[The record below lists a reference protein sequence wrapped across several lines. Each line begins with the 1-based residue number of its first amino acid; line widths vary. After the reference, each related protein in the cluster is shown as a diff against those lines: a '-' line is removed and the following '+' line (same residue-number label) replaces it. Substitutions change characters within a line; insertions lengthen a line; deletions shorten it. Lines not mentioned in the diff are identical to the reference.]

1 MAHVRGAGAPSS
13 ETGQLPGNPEAAGRE
28 ADRALP
34 TPSGSQSCGWRGV
47 GRSGPSGSIWHCLER
62 TLTCSRGWAS
72 GQTGGE
78 HPTVCG
84 TAPGTR
90 GPRAFL
96 IPAPGVSAGAA
107 GTHDNIWGHSWPSR
121 LGRGVMRAPPGPPR
135 EQARGSQCQ
144 ASHAEEHEELQK
156 GMTPAP
162 SFISGEDAPKSGT
175 PPHPTSRLPTSVGAG
190 AGVSPTPRVRLRL
203 RVNTRFPR
211 APAPAAC
218 NRGSVPLRGHPG
230 GELLLLFRRCHDPD
244 TLDRELGK
252 GLWTGWTSFT
262 GLLCTQGRNFN
273 DKARCRPDGADRHRS
288 AEHTSWLSPT
298 RF

>member
-34 TPSGSQSCGWRGV
+34 TPSGSQSCGWGGV

-96 IPAPGVSAGAA
+96 IPAPGASAGAA

-144 ASHAEEHEELQK
+144 ASHAEEDEELQK

-162 SFISGEDAPKSGT
+162 SFISGEDAPKSETT
-175 PPHPTSRLPTSVGAG
+175 PSSHLQASHERGSGRGSQPHAACPPAAPRKHALPAGAG
-190 AGVSPTPRVRLRL
+190 AG
-203 RVNTRFPR
+203 
-211 APAPAAC
+211 
-218 NRGSVPLRGHPG
+218 GM
-230 GELLLLFRRCHDPD
+230 
-244 TLDRELGK
+244 
-252 GLWTGWTSFT
+252 
-262 GLLCTQGRNFN
+262 
-273 DKARCRPDGADRHRS
+273 
-288 AEHTSWLSPT
+288 
-298 RF
+298 

>member
-1 MAHVRGAGAPSS
+1 MRHRPWDKGASRLSHSS
-13 ETGQLPGNPEAAGRE
+13 
-28 ADRALP
+28 
-34 TPSGSQSCGWRGV
+34 SGGV
-47 GRSGPSGSIWHCLER
+47 GRRRGDTRQHLGTFLAVAVR
-62 TLTCSRGWAS
+62 ARGDAGTSRAAPRAGEGLPVS
-72 GQTGGE
+72 GQPRRGRR
-78 HPTVCG
+78 G
-84 TAPGTR
+84 TAEGHDA
-90 GPRAFL
+90 RAL
-96 IPAPGVSAGAA
+96 VYL
-107 GTHDNIWGHSWPSR
+107 WGRRPQIR
-121 LGRGVMRAPPGPPR
+121 
-135 EQARGSQCQ
+135 
-144 ASHAEEHEELQK
+144 
-156 GMTPAP
+156 
-162 SFISGEDAPKSGT
+162 DA
-175 PPHPTSRLPTSVGAG
+175 PHPTSRLPTSVGAV
-190 AGVSPTPRVRLRL
+190 AGVGPTPRVRLRL

-230 GELLLLFRRCHDPD
+230 GELLLLSRRCHDPD

>member
-1 MAHVRGAGAPSS
+1 MRHRPWDKGASRLSHSS
-13 ETGQLPGNPEAAGRE
+13 
-28 ADRALP
+28 
-34 TPSGSQSCGWRGV
+34 SGGV
-47 GRSGPSGSIWHCLER
+47 GRR
-62 TLTCSRGWAS
+62 RGDTR
-72 GQTGGE
+72 Q
-78 HPTVCG
+78 HLG
-84 TAPGTR
+84 TFLAVAVRAR
-90 GPRAFL
+90 GD
-96 IPAPGVSAGAA
+96 A
-107 GTHDNIWGHSWPSR
+107 GTSRADPNI
-121 LGRGVMRAPPGPPR
+121 LQCTGPPR

-144 ASHAEEHEELQK
+144 ASHAEEDEELQK

-230 GELLLLFRRCHDPD
+230 GELLLLSRCCHDPD